1 MFTTLFKESKEIPY
15 IPAQIVTADPQLGVH
30 IDGNYVCCVNWLD
43 YEFATVGNSYEI
55 IFTWVV
61 YGMKGFVFKT
71 HHCFDSTLLDFLER
85 CRAIRRYDGKADL
98 IQLANFEY
106 DVVLR
111 ECDYGYVVDK
121 IEPQDDSYFCNVK
134 AFYGEDTVFADLIKQ
149 AKNSTL
155 IPHMK
160 NRIALEFEHG
170 TGTQKYYLGYLP
182 IERLIDETFKYHMST
197 NTYGLSVAIA
207 AVAGSGTNVLE
218 EKYVHFILF
227 SEKNSYP
234 IRLKVDDFFLSLLAR
249 IGALKVEEG
258 YSAIDLD
265 ALYKARFEMVFKRI
279 GDEYQF
285 FDLRVQS
292 KEEEEYWEHLMQLA
306 KTERESKEE

>member
-1 MFTTLFKESKEIPY
+1 ME
-15 IPAQIVTADPQLGVH
+15 IVTLDLEGVLVPEIWIAFSEKTGIPELKRTTRDEPDYHKLMAYRINILREHNLKLSDIQDVIATIKPLEGAKAFLDELRELTQVIILSDTFSEFALPLMRQLGYPTIFCNSLKVSE
-30 IDGNYVCCVNWLD
+30 DGMI
-43 YEFATVGNSYEI
+43 E
-55 IFTWVV
+55 
-61 YGMKGFVFKT
+61 
-71 HHCFDSTLLDFLER
+71 
-85 CRAIRRYDGKADL
+85 
-98 IQLANFEY
+98 
-106 DVVLR
+106 DVKDR
-111 ECDYGYVVDK
+111 GGSGYVVDK

-197 NTYGLSVAIA
+197 DTYGLSVAIA

-234 IRLKVDDFFLSLLAR
+234 IRLKVDDFFLSL
-249 IGALKVEEG
+249 IF
-258 YSAIDLD
+258 Y
-265 ALYKARFEMVFKRI
+265 FK
-279 GDEYQF
+279 
-285 FDLRVQS
+285 S
-292 KEEEEYWEHLMQLA
+292 
-306 KTERESKEE
+306 